1 MRGGIGLGLL
11 AACLLAGCA
20 GSGGDGDDGGPPKPS
35 CTPGV
40 DPASA
45 PRYASNIQPIYDRSC
60 AVAGCH
66 ASVAPAQALDLSV
79 GRSYAAT
86 VNTRSTETLSF
97 RLIEPGDPDA
107 SYLVQKIRGDAG
119 IAGVVMPNGC
129 PDNPQQGAQCLTP
142 DEIDAIV
149 TWILACAPDN

>member
-1 MRGGIGLGLL
+1 VRRGIGLGLL

-20 GSGGDGDDGGPPKPS
+20 GDGGDDDGGGSAPPS
-35 CTPGV
+35 CTPAV
-40 DPASA
+40 DPAGA

-66 ASVAPAQALDLSV
+66 SSVAPAQGLDLSA

-86 VNTRSTETLSF
+86 VDKRSTQILTLQMV
-97 RLIEPGDPDA
+97 EPGNVDD

-119 IAGVVMPNGC
+119 IAGVLMPQGC
-129 PDNPQQGAQCLTP
+129 PGNPLQGALCLTP
-142 DEIDAIV
+142 DEIDAIE
-149 TWILACAPDN
+149 TWILACAPNN

>member
-1 MRGGIGLGLL
+1 MRGAIGLGLL

-20 GSGGDGDDGGPPKPS
+20 GSGGDGDDGPSRPS
-35 CTPGV
+35 CTPAV

-66 ASVAPAQALDLSV
+66 ASVAPAQALDLSP

-86 VNTRSTETLSF
+86 VNRRSTETPALS
-97 RLIEPGDPDA
+97 LVEPGDPDA
-107 SYLVQKIRGDAG
+107 SYMVRKIRGDAG
-119 IAGVVMPNGC
+119 IAGELMPQGC
-129 PDNPQQGAQCLTP
+129 PGSPLQGAQCLTP
-142 DEIDAIV
+142 DEIDAIE
-149 TWILACAPDN
+149 TWILACAPNN